1 MTIYSWGIIIVSKKF
16 VYKKTLLRSYFLAYE
31 TISLVMLPDGS
42 LASSSV
48 NETIIIWNPN
58 TETL

>member
-1 MTIYSWGIIIVSKKF
+1 MTIYSCGIII
-16 VYKKTLLRSYFLAYE
+16 VYKKTLLRSHFLAYE